1 MYIGLNG
8 FVAECCNGR
17 VDNCDRK
24 RVRNALAKIP
34 QQEREVFEKVWWVHK
49 AMREWNNQ
57 LFADMLIH
65 AAEK

>member
-1 MYIGLNG
+1 MSTELDR
-8 FVAECCNGR
+8 FVAECCNGQ
-17 VDNCDRK
+17 VDDCDRK

-34 QQEREVFEKVWWVHK
+34 HQERVVFENVWGVHK